1 MRILLVKL
9 QVIIPKIHQFSTKTN
24 YEIKKNLNSIYKL
37 SNILI
42 SKVHIIF
49 NIYYVYKKIFL
60 IISIINIY
68 AYKEQIIMLLKKL
81 NEIFKKL

>member
-1 MRILLVKL
+1 MKL
-9 QVIIPKIHQFSTKTN
+9 
-24 YEIKKNLNSIYKL
+24 KKNLNSIYKL

-42 SKVHIIF
+42 SKVRIIF